1 MAVYPYTLMCENYPV
16 QYSGKDEGDVK
27 QRIKVFEFLKK
38 CNLLTPIIHLLP
50 EINTKEKCNLLIPII
65 HSQIEL

>member
-38 CNLLTPIIHLLP
+38 SSDTYN
-50 EINTKEKCNLLIPII
+50 
-65 HSQIEL
+65 SFAS